1 MRLVEE
7 TEAHVLV
14 GLFLLCGE
22 NVSISPCILF
32 FSAIHICERNNGGE
46 SSNIPAHGGMYA
58 PSTFSSSAGAAAS
71 PPAAAAPPAAG
82 AAAPPPEPT
91 FTSRSFTSLPSRA
104 CVQTSLAIDRS
115 MSKGVF
121 ARSWRGYFASSYLGE
136 DGGPDGLDAFDASS
150 LDQGLELVGL
160 LHSKSAVYSGES
172 TTKNGHIQ
180 CVYFWGRRR
189 R

>member
-1 MRLVEE
+1 
-7 TEAHVLV
+7 
-14 GLFLLCGE
+14 
-22 NVSISPCILF
+22 
-32 FSAIHICERNNGGE
+32 
-46 SSNIPAHGGMYA
+46 
-58 PSTFSSSAGAAAS
+58 
-71 PPAAAAPPAAG
+71 
-82 AAAPPPEPT
+82 
-91 FTSRSFTSLPSRA
+91 
-104 CVQTSLAIDRS
+104 

-180 CVYFWGRRR
+180 CVFLGSPAQMIPITVPFVFFCSLVSYSLASIESQTAPAISHMWSFCLVARRR
-189 R
+189 VEWETYGDLNAIVGEDQGRVGGGELSSRHCV